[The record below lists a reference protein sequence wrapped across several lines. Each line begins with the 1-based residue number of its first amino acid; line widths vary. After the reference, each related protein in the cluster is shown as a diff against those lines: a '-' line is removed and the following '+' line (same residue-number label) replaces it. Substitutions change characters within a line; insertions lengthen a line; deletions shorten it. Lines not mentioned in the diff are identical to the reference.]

1 MIKNLLTL
9 LILLFFRQ
17 GVYSQA
23 TCIEDYEGNCIAKG
37 EFKTVKIK
45 TSYGAKMSVQLRIG
59 KWEFYNTES
68 TLIAKGLYSIDNN
81 VQMKNDEWLYYN
93 QSGELMM
100 KRTYKDNRLIS
111 TTYVGTGNIAF
122 EGDTISINEDSF
134 ANYLVNY
141 KKGVINYTF
150 TTSANQIKYGDPMND
165 AYIQHK
171 IKELAKALKPVTE
184 EDIINQFP
192 LIKSTLNIKRW
203 SVNSPNNLIQNGDFE
218 MSKMNMEPGHTS
230 QIKPINDRFA
240 NYWGSSNE
248 TPDIFKSDDNCYGG
262 YRVFG
267 VNYEVL
273 RNQLK
278 SPLIAGK
285 KYCLQFQL
293 KLKKENQYSV
303 NGVSV
308 CVSDKLYQIKNSE
321 EAKQVG
327 IVLQTH
333 PDISLCLRDN
343 WMTISGSFTAT
354 GNEQYIYIGNFT
366 ESKQFRIDKLE
377 KRAMDY
383 ADEIY
388 YYIDDVVLVEEKEN
402 SICPCNVAGCEL
414 KKEEITVPELSQT
427 FTNIE
432 VGKVLILNNIQFNT
446 NESILLESSY
456 STLDSVYYMMEQNPN
471 MKIEIT
477 GHTDN
482 KGNAAANLTLSENR
496 AFTVVM
502 YLVDK
507 GIDQS
512 RLSYQGKG
520 QTSPIDDN
528 TTEQGR
534 YNNRRVEFKILEI

>member
-1 MIKNLLTL
+1 M
-9 LILLFFRQ
+9 
-17 GVYSQA
+17 YSQA
-23 TCIEDYEGNCIAKG
+23 VCIEDYEGNCIAKG
-37 EFKTVKIK
+37 EFKNVKIK
-45 TSYGAKMSVQLRIG
+45 TTYGAKMNVQLRTG
-59 KWEFYNTES
+59 KWEFYNIES
-68 TLIAKGLYSIDNN
+68 TLIAKGLYTIDNN
-81 VQMKNDEWLYYN
+81 VQMKNEEWLYYN
-93 QSGELMM
+93 KSGELMM
-100 KRTYKDNRLIS
+100 KRMYKDNRLIS
-111 TTYVGTGNIAF
+111 TIYVGTGDIEF

-134 ANYLVNY
+134 ANYLVNL

-150 TTSANQIKYGDPMND
+150 STAENQIKYGDPMND
-165 AYIQHK
+165 AYMQYK
-171 IKELAKALKPVTE
+171 QKELENEQKPVTE

-203 SVNSPNNLIQNGDFE
+203 NVNTPNNLIQNGDFE
-218 MSKMNMEPGHTS
+218 MSSMNMEPGHTS
-230 QIKPINDRFA
+230 QIKPISDRYA

-248 TPDIFKSDDNCYGG
+248 TPDIFKTAGNCYGG

-293 KLKKENQYSV
+293 KLKRENQFSV

-308 CVSDKLYQIKNSE
+308 CVSEKLYQIKNSD

-327 IVLQTH
+327 IVMQTH

-343 WMTISGSFTAT
+343 WMTISGSFVAT
-354 GNEQYIYIGNFT
+354 GNEKYLYIGNFT
-366 ESKQFRIDKLE
+366 ESKEFRIDKLD
-377 KRAMDY
+377 KRGSDY

-388 YYIDDVVLVEEKEN
+388 YYIDDVVLIEEKEN
-402 SICPCNVAGCEL
+402 SICPCNVSGCEL
-414 KKEEITVPELSQT
+414 KKEEITTPELSQT

-456 STLDSVYYMMEQNPN
+456 STLDSVYYMLEQHPN

-482 KGNAAANLTLSENR
+482 KGNASANLTLSENR

-512 RLSYQGKG
+512 RLTYKGKG

-528 TTEQGR
+528 NTEQGR
-534 YNNRRVEFKILEI
+534 FNNRRVEFKILEI

>member
-1 MIKNLLTL
+1 MVKYLLTF
-9 LILLFFRQ
+9 LFLTFNLQ
-17 GVYSQA
+17 GLYSQA
-23 TCIEDYEGNCIAKG
+23 ICIEDYEGNCIAKG

-81 VQMKNDEWLYYN
+81 VQMKNEEWLYYN
-93 QSGELMM
+93 KSGEMMM
-100 KRTYKDNRLIS
+100 KRVYKNNQLIS
-111 TTYVGTGNIAF
+111 TIYVGSGNLEF
-122 EGDTISINEDSF
+122 EGDTIEIREDSF
-134 ANYLVNY
+134 ENYQVNY

-150 TTSANQIKYGDPMND
+150 TTSANVVKYGDPMID

-171 IKELAKALKPVTE
+171 RNELAKEQKPVTE
-184 EDIINQFP
+184 DDIINQFP

-203 SVNSPNNLIQNGDFE
+203 DVNSPNNLIQNGDFE
-218 MSKMNMEPGHTS
+218 MSSMNMEPGHTS
-230 QIKPINDRFA
+230 QIKPISDKYA
-240 NYWGSSNE
+240 NFWGSSNE
-248 TPDIFKSDDNCYGG
+248 TPDIFKSLDNCYGG

-285 KYCLQFQL
+285 KYCLQFRL

-327 IVLQTH
+327 IVMQTH

-343 WMTISGSFTAT
+343 WMTISGSFTAI
-354 GNEQYIYIGNFT
+354 GNEKYLYIGNFT

-377 KRAMDY
+377 KKAMDY

-388 YYIDDVVLVEEKEN
+388 YYIDDVVLIEEKEN
-402 SICPCNVAGCEL
+402 SICPCNVAGCEI
-414 KKEEITVPELSQT
+414 KKEEITTPELSQT

-456 STLDSVYYMMEQNPN
+456 STLDSVYYMLEQNPN

-520 QTSPIDDN
+520 QTSPIDN
-528 TTEQGR
+528 NNTEQGR